1 MDRRCLLLLLVFSGC
16 TYSFN
21 PSLYSHIRSIA
32 IPVFENETVKYGL
45 AEPFT
50 NKLIEAFME
59 DGSLSIQSEKEADSI
74 LNGKIVKYEK
84 LPLIYDEYERVSS
97 LKVVIRIEAQFVDR
111 VRDRILWTREFED
124 WGRYAADEDEEKGIE
139 ETIEKLKN
147 RIVGEIIEA
156 W

>member
-1 MDRRCLLLLLVFSGC
+1 MYRPFLTLLLIFTGC

-21 PSLYSHIRSIA
+21 PSLYSHIESIA

-45 AEPFT
+45 AEPLT
-50 NKLIEAFME
+50 KQLIEAFME
-59 DGSLSIQSEKEADSI
+59 DGSLRICGAKEADSI

-84 LPLIYDEYERVSS
+84 RPFIYDEYEKVSFF
-97 LKVVIRIEAQFVDR
+97 KIIIRIEVQFRDR
-111 VRDRILWTREFED
+111 VRDRTLWNREFED

-139 ETIEKLKN
+139 EAVEKLKN
-147 RIVGEIIEA
+147 RLIGEIIEA